1 MSNGLTNEV
10 LAATVAN
17 NTKKYDAIQ
26 ATLQLPTTYT
36 VGVNDKSYFNC
47 YLGFNNIEQIGGRKV
62 ADQIESGV
70 SYTTSLPKLG
80 WRNFLN
86 LDALNDKP
94 NVFDGGPADACPAG
108 SRFHLKLL
116 FSNHGKVELYVDGRL
131 TKSMQIPGAGTSRL
145 AGVPK
150 IVIGVQ
156 STGNSKNAPSVR
168 FDRMAFVNV
177 QVREA
182 GKTNYEPFVGVE
194 KLWEGHPRSPQFKV
208 LQVSP
213 PMASY
218 GT

>member
-10 LAATVAN
+10 LAAIVAN

-36 VGVNDKSYFNC
+36 VGVNDNSYFNC
-47 YLGFNNIEQIGGRKV
+47 YLGFNDIEQIGGRKV

-70 SYTTSLPKLG
+70 SYTTTFAKLG
-80 WRNFLN
+80 WRTFIN
-86 LDALNDKP
+86 LDALNGKP
-94 NVFDGGPADACPAG
+94 NKFDAGPADSCPAG
-108 SRFHLKLL
+108 SRFNLKLL

-131 TKSMQIPGAGTSRL
+131 TKSMQIPGTGTSRL
-145 AGVPK
+145 VGIPK

-156 STGNSKNAPSVR
+156 STGNSKNAPSAR

-182 GKTNYEPFVGVE
+182 GKTNYEPFVGVQ
-194 KLWEGHPRSPQFKV
+194 KDSPKNPRSPQFKV
-208 LQVSP
+208 LQASP

-218 GT
+218 GA

>member
-10 LAATVAN
+10 LAATVVN
-17 NTKKYDAIQ
+17 KTKKYDAIQ
-26 ATLQLPTTYT
+26 ATVQLPTKYT
-36 VGVNDKSYFNC
+36 VGVNDSSYFNC
-47 YLGFNNIEQIGGRKV
+47 YLGFNEVEQLGGRKV

-70 SYTTSLPKLG
+70 SYTTSFSKLG
-80 WRNFLN
+80 WRNFIN

-94 NVFDGGPADACPAG
+94 NVFNVGPANSCPLG

-182 GKTNYEPFVGVE
+182 GKTNYEPFVGVQ
-194 KLWEGHPRSPQFKV
+194 KDSPKNPRSPQFKV
-208 LQVSP
+208 LQVLP
-213 PMASY
+213 PVASY